1 MPTSTAGNSISV
13 RNALLRTDQ
22 DTCTGWV
29 SRMSRSLP
37 PRHVFL
43 GSGKNGFTLVEIVV
57 VMVLVS
63 LFMVFSVPLFSNIG
77 TSSLGTS
84 ARRLSGTI
92 KYLFNESAI
101 SGLEYRLVYDL
112 DQGTYRAQVLQADG
126 ELVDDPDQGRE
137 ASLKGS
143 VRFKDLEVPGRGKF
157 SAGQVTIRLHPSGW
171 VEETIIHL
179 DDSSDEMMTLR
190 VMPLTGTTE
199 IFDGY
204 REF

>member
-1 MPTSTAGNSISV
+1 
-13 RNALLRTDQ
+13 
-22 DTCTGWV
+22 
-29 SRMSRSLP
+29 MSRSLP

-137 ASLKGS
+137 AALKGS